1 MENPLPGNL
10 SVSECRSLP
19 SPCVLSSMLG
29 DHLLLGSSEKE
40 SLQRRALLFSK
51 MLVSI
56 LTPPPPASALRAPPI
71 RSGLPVLCV
80 FRRTPRWT

>member
-19 SPCVLSSMLG
+19 LPCVLSSTLG
-29 DHLLLGSSEKE
+29 NHLLLGSSEKE

-56 LTPPPPASALRAPPI
+56 LTPPPARECS
-71 RSGLPVLCV
+71 
-80 FRRTPRWT
+80 